1 MERTADG
8 GIVLNAREAELLAD
22 ALSDDGAKEEP
33 KGEPKEEPSKKALE
47 DAAKRKQIMSEKNMS
62 KRQRMIKDNMH
73 LFKDQLHGKKR
84 G

>member
-22 ALSDDGAKEEP
+22 ALADDGAKEEP
-33 KGEPKEEPSKKALE
+33 KEEPGKKAFE
-47 DAAKRKQIMSEKNMS
+47 DAAKRKQIMSEKSMS
-62 KRQRMIKDNMH
+62 KRQQMIKENMH

>member
-33 KGEPKEEPSKKALE
+33 KEEPGNKSFE
-47 DAAKRKQIMSEKNMS
+47 DAAKRKQIMSEKSMS
-62 KRQRMIKDNMH
+62 KRQQMIKENMH

>member
-8 GIVLNAREAELLAD
+8 GVILNAREAELLAD
-22 ALSDDGAKEEP
+22 ALSDDGAKA
-33 KGEPKEEPSKKALE
+33 EPKEEPGEKAFE
-47 DAAKRKQIMSEKNMS
+47 DAAKRKQIMSEKSMS
-62 KRQRMIKDNMH
+62 KRQRMIKENMH

>member
-33 KGEPKEEPSKKALE
+33 KEELGKKAFE
-47 DAAKRKQIMSEKNMS
+47 DAAKRKQIMSEKSMS
-62 KRQRMIKDNMH
+62 KRQRMIKENMH